1 MDCASDR
8 RDMNAMSELKTL
20 DERIDFLETKLT
32 FLDNTIETLNT
43 TITEQWLKIDGLS
56 RQLASLNARLQE
68 AEARPPG
75 PANEP
80 PPHY

>member
-1 MDCASDR
+1 
-8 RDMNAMSELKTL
+8 MSELKTL
-20 DERIDFLETKLT
+20 GERIDFLETKLT

-43 TITEQWLKIDGLS
+43 TITEQWLKIDALS
-56 RQLASLNARLQE
+56 RQLASLNERLQE
-68 AEARPPG
+68 AESRAPG

>member
-1 MDCASDR
+1 
-8 RDMNAMSELKTL
+8 MSELKTL

-32 FLDNTIETLNT
+32 FLDDTIETLNK
-43 TITEQWLKIDGLS
+43 TITEQWLKIEALS
-56 RQLASLNARLQE
+56 RQLASLNERLQE
-68 AEARPPG
+68 AESRAPG

>member
-43 TITEQWLKIDGLS
+43 TITEQWLKIDALS
-56 RQLASLNARLQE
+56 RQLASLNERLQE

>member
-1 MDCASDR
+1 
-8 RDMNAMSELKTL
+8 MSELKTL
-20 DERIDFLETKLT
+20 GERIDFLETKLT

-43 TITEQWLKIDGLS
+43 TITEQWLKIDALS
-56 RQLASLNARLQE
+56 RQLASLNERLQE
-68 AEARPPG
+68 ADARPPG

>member
-1 MDCASDR
+1 
-8 RDMNAMSELKTL
+8 MNAMSELKTL

-56 RQLASLNARLQE
+56 RQLASLNERLQE

>member
-1 MDCASDR
+1 
-8 RDMNAMSELKTL
+8 MSELKTL
-20 DERIDFLETKLT
+20 GERIDFLETKLT

-43 TITEQWLKIDGLS
+43 TITEQWLKIDALS
-56 RQLASLNARLQE
+56 RQLASLNERLQE

>member
-1 MDCASDR
+1 
-8 RDMNAMSELKTL
+8 MNAMSELKTL

-43 TITEQWLKIDGLS
+43 TITEQWLKIDALS
-56 RQLASLNARLQE
+56 RQLASLNERLQE

>member
-1 MDCASDR
+1 
-8 RDMNAMSELKTL
+8 MSELKTL

-56 RQLASLNARLQE
+56 RQLASLNERLQE